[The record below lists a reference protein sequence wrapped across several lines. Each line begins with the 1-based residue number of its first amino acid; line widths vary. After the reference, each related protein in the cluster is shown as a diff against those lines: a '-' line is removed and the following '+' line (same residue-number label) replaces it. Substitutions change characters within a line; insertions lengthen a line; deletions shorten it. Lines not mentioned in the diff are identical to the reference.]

1 MADEEVRVP
10 VLRRLAEQAMSDPEF
25 RAVARVDLDQALST
39 YGYDLNAAEHALVL
53 RFRSTLEEAGVD
65 LFLTPELSMDL
76 DAFLESDDP
85 ASVERA
91 IRGRSGGTR

>member
-1 MADEEVRVP
+1 MAHEDIRVP

-25 RAVARVDLDQALST
+25 RAVARVDLDEALSA
-39 YGYDLNAAEHALVL
+39 YGYDLQPAEHALVL

-76 DAFLESDDP
+76 DALLEPDG
-85 ASVERA
+85 AAGIERA
-91 IRGRSGGTR
+91 VKSRGGRSG